1 MENPVAVVVI
11 RTVCVAPTQEGVTV
25 IVEKTSA
32 SEVDAWI
39 AVPVPDTV
47 RALTRAVAPD
57 SQEKALSATGC
68 LLCNSV
74 YWLM

>member
-1 MENPVAVVVI
+1 MKITAKGIATPIPAFAPVERPVDWTPGSTGSDVAIAVAV
-11 RTVCVAPTQEGVTV
+11 
-25 IVEKTSA
+25 S
-32 SEVDAWI
+32 
-39 AVPVPDTV
+39 DTV
-47 RALTRAVAPD
+47 RALTCPVAPD